1 MNDFSLDDSIVTIR
15 YKIVILGD
23 VSVGKSSLITR
34 ISTNHFKDGYEPSV
48 GMDFANKSC
57 KYKDKILK
65 MQIWDTAGQEKYK
78 SLIPSYLRGANI
90 VMIVFDLSSKTS
102 FNNLIKW
109 VNFVQDITSNVHIA
123 VIANKNDLLDK
134 VQVSKE
140 EIEHFEQS
148 YNLRVYRVSAKT
160 GENVNKMF
168 YSLIA
173 HLPAFE
179 KYDGDKETLINNLEK
194 ENIEETSFINL
205 KREES
210 INFNLDT
217 LKKEDDEEG
226 EVDAKTNNFDNKEI
240 KFSIKQKGKD
250 NTKGN
255 KCKC

>member
-1 MNDFSLDDSIVTIR
+1 MNDFSLDNSIVTIR

-78 SLIPSYLRGANI
+78 SLIPTYLRGSNI
-90 VMIVFDLSSKTS
+90 VMIVFDLSAKST

-109 VNFVQDITSNVHIA
+109 VNFVQDIISNAHIA
-123 VIANKNDLLDK
+123 IVGNKSDLLDK
-134 VQVSKE
+134 VQVSND

-148 YNLRVYRVSAKT
+148 YNLKVYRVSAKS
-160 GENVNKMF
+160 GDNINKMF

-173 HLPAFE
+173 QLPAFE
-179 KYDGDKETLINNLEK
+179 KYDGDREALINILEK
-194 ENIEETSFINL
+194 DNLEETSFINL

-217 LKKEDDEEG
+217 LKKDDEEEIENDG
-226 EVDAKTNNFDNKEI
+226 KTNNFDNKEI

-250 NTKGN
+250 NAKIN